1 MKLLLSRILYVI
13 GDSDYVNGAID
24 MADAMVQQLDSKSG
38 IDRIYKF

>member
-24 MADAMVQQLDSKSG
+24 MADAMVQQQDKTNKVNRVFK
-38 IDRIYKF
+38 I